1 MAIYALRPLSTGE
14 ILDGALTLLRRHF
27 RLVLW
32 IALAFEGVP
41 TVMDVYLDLA
51 GGGGGHPGLAL
62 LDRILSATG
71 AMLGTGAPVRVVSE
85 AYLGRTPRL
94 RDALGFAGDKL
105 GAIFGANFTSGIL
118 TALALLALVV
128 PGIVVACGYSV
139 AAEVAALASPG
150 SAGAALRRSWDL
162 TKGFKG
168 KALALWLVSVCL
180 ILAVFLGAGLLGG
193 VLAALGGAFEAGG
206 PGVTAVGSLFVFSG
220 VSFLVPPLFFRLPGG
235 QGGVCFGNLTQQP
248 GTGGRGQR

>member
-51 GGGGGHPGLAL
+51 GGGGDHPGLAL

-71 AMLGTGAPVRVVSE
+71 AMLVTGATVRVVSE

-128 PGIVVACGYSV
+128 PGVVVACGYSV
-139 AAEVAALASPG
+139 AAEVAALESPG

-168 KALALWLVSVCL
+168 KALALWLVAVCL
-180 ILAVFLGAGLLGG
+180 MLAVFLGAGLLGG
-193 VLAALGGAFEAGG
+193 VLAALGGAFEPVVA
-206 PGVTAVGSLFVFSG
+206 VLTAFVSLFVYPVISCVFT
-220 VSFLVPPLFFRLPGG
+220 LFYYDLRVRKEGFDLEILAKQLGLG
-235 QGGVCFGNLTQQP
+235 AGA
-248 GTGGRGQR
+248 